1 VTVCTREMEIIN
13 CKNGM
18 DELVLN
24 TFLKIEN
31 KQETKFSKALPLSE
45 TTEEYTEKLRT
56 FLKRLGKTVIVQY
69 Q

>member
-1 VTVCTREMEIIN
+1 
-13 CKNGM
+13 M